1 MYAGSWR
8 WECASHPHHTLA
20 YGAHHG
26 YVPCVSISYTHIF
39 ICPLCRLTIYLYTH
53 TTIRRCVHGKELH
66 NTQCNKPGYQKRSWR
81 PCVVIARVPCD
92 SCLVLVGL
100 AELDVRHVHRHAHH
114 CMQQHMCPTVR
125 LPEHVCFL
133 MAPMACS
140 TRCR

>member
-1 MYAGSWR
+1 MRGRGDGSVLR
-8 WECASHPHHTLA
+8 
-20 YGAHHG
+20 
-26 YVPCVSISYTHIF
+26 THIIHLHTELIMDMCRVCPYHIRTYSY

-66 NTQCNKPGYQKRSWR
+66 NTQCNKPGYQKR